1 MGTTASFWMGRKKLK
16 IFKVALIVCDGVL
29 VESTDDTFPTD
40 SASSDSEYPVRISME
55 CPTALIRAVKNNLKD
70 SRWTSKSDVGLSD
83 GYQ

>member
-40 SASSDSEYPVRISME
+40 SASSDSEYVSNE
-55 CPTALIRAVKNNLKD
+55 ESVNDTENDAQVDEL
-70 SRWTSKSDVGLSD
+70 
-83 GYQ
+83 